1 MPLPLE
7 RFPHRA
13 VSAVVSAPLPLEAT
27 GGAHHGAGP
36 SSSAAASAEEEA
48 AAAAAAA
55 AAEEEAKAIA
65 AAEAAMSEGGHN
77 RPAKARQY
85 NAVRAVLLRTP
96 VSEALAGPALYA
108 RYLEMRGPLPAP
120 RPSRV
125 AAASAAVG
133 RPSPHSSAP
142 PADKVLTPLSTA
154 PPLEQRPWPW
164 EALLG
169 TLPPSRSAEL
179 TEAAAAHVRASAAAL
194 GLGSTVDPAHV
205 ARAKELVAAHRSS
218 TTRQG

>member
-1 MPLPLE
+1 MMG
-7 RFPHRA
+7 A
-13 VSAVVSAPLPLEAT
+13 Q
-27 GGAHHGAGP
+27 GGAAPSSSDQESDQQDAGP
-36 SSSAAASAEEEA
+36 SSSAAGAEEEA
-48 AAAAAAA
+48 AAAAA
-55 AAEEEAKAIA
+55 EKEEAKAIA
-65 AAEAAMSEGGHN
+65 SAEAAMSEGGHN

-96 VSEALAGPALYA
+96 VSQSLAGSALYA
-108 RYLEMRGPLPAP
+108 RYLEMRGPLSA
-120 RPSRV
+120 RPSRA
-125 AAASAAVG
+125 AAASAAAG
-133 RPSPHSSAP
+133 RPFPHSSAP
-142 PADKVLTPLSTA
+142 LADKVLMPLSTA

-179 TEAAAAHVRASAAAL
+179 TEAAAAHVRASAEAL